1 VTKKPLCLVYR
12 LVYALDTMR
21 KNLRSS
27 LALVVLVAGAVSL
40 GSGAQAK
47 ETPIGPHVTQNGIEV
62 GAVYLQPIEM
72 DPPDMMRAAAAS
84 DIHLEADI
92 HAAKDNRNGFA
103 EGDWV
108 PSLTVSFEITKLEGE
123 AATGPKV
130 TGSLMPMV
138 ANDGPHYGDNVKLSG
153 PGRYRLKLT
162 VAPPG
167 PHSHF
172 GRHVD
177 KETGVAEWFKPF
189 DLIQD
194 FTFAGIGKKGAY

>member
-1 VTKKPLCLVYR
+1 MCNVMRVSTLLPILRGLAAG
-12 LVYALDTMR
+12 AL
-21 KNLRSS
+21 
-27 LALVVLVAGAVSL
+27 LATAGAVS
-40 GSGAQAK
+40 AK
-47 ETPIGPHVTQNGIEV
+47 EVPIGPHMTKNGLEV
-62 GAVYLQPIEM
+62 AAVYLQPIEM
-72 DPPDMMRAAAAS
+72 DPPGMMRAAAQS
-84 DIHLEADI
+84 DLHLETDI
-92 HAAKDNRNGFA
+92 RAAKDNRNGFA

-108 PSLTVSFEITKLEGE
+108 PALDVRFEAVKLDGDKPTDQKVSGM
-123 AATGPKV
+123 
-130 TGSLMPMV
+130 LMPMV

-167 PHSHF
+167 ANSHF

>member
-1 VTKKPLCLVYR
+1 
-12 LVYALDTMR
+12 MR
-21 KNLRSS
+21 KNLTP
-27 LALVVLVAGAVSL
+27 ALFAAGLLLGCASVS
-40 GSGAQAK
+40 AQAK
-47 ETPIGPHVTQNGIEV
+47 ETPIGPHVIQNGLEV

-72 DPPDMMRAAAAS
+72 DPPDMMRAAAQS
-84 DIHLEADI
+84 DLHLEADI

-108 PSLTVSFEITKLEGE
+108 PSLTVTFEVVKLDGD
-123 AATGPKV
+123 APTGPKV
-130 TGSLMPMV
+130 SGTLMQMV

-167 PHSHF
+167 AHGHF

>member
-1 VTKKPLCLVYR
+1 MTARSITARCLP
-12 LVYALDTMR
+12 
-21 KNLRSS
+21 S
-27 LALVVLVAGAVSL
+27 LLVAGFLAAGAVL
-40 GSGAQAK
+40 PAHAK
-47 ETPIGPHVTQNGIEV
+47 ETPIGPHVVQNGLEV
-62 GAVYLQPIEM
+62 AAVYLQPIEM
-72 DPPDMMRAAAAS
+72 DPPDMMRAAAQS
-84 DIHLEADI
+84 DLHLEADI
-92 HAAKDNRNGFA
+92 RAAKDNRNGFA

-108 PSLTVSFEITKLEGE
+108 PSLAVSFELTKLDGE

-130 TGSLMPMV
+130 TGTLMPMV

-167 PHSHF
+167 AGQHF

>member
-1 VTKKPLCLVYR
+1 M
-12 LVYALDTMR
+12 VYALATMR
-21 KNLRSS
+21 KILSS
-27 LALVVLVAGAVSL
+27 LALATLLAGSAL
-40 GSGAQAK
+40 SGVAQAK
-47 ETPIGPHVTQNGIEV
+47 ETPIGPPTIQGGLEIA
-62 GAVYLQPIEM
+62 AVYLQPIEM
-72 DPPDMMRAAAAS
+72 DPPDMMRAAAQS

-92 HAAKDNRNGFA
+92 RATKENRNGFA

-108 PSLTVSFEITKLEGE
+108 PALSVSFEITKLEGE

-130 TGSLMPMV
+130 SGGLMQMV

-167 PHSHF
+167 AHGHF

-189 DLIQD
+189 DVIQD

>member
-1 VTKKPLCLVYR
+1 MLIAARR
-12 LVYALDTMR
+12 LGLAAAL
-21 KNLRSS
+21 L
-27 LALVVLVAGAVSL
+27 LAPALAGSAL
-40 GSGAQAK
+40 AK
-47 ETPIGPHVTQNGIEV
+47 ETPIGPPTTRDGLEV
-62 GAVYLQPIEM
+62 AAVYLQPIEM
-72 DPPDMMRAAAAS
+72 DPPDMMRAAAQS

-92 HAAKDNRNGFA
+92 RAAKDNRNGFA

-108 PSLTVSFEITKLEGE
+108 PALAVSFEITKLEGD

-130 TGSLMPMV
+130 SGSLMQMV

-167 PHSHF
+167 PAQHF

-189 DLIQD
+189 DVTQD
-194 FTFAGIGKKGAY
+194 FTFAGTGKKGAY

>member
-1 VTKKPLCLVYR
+1 MSLMIR
-12 LVYALDTMR
+12 LHAPHRLGAALAV
-21 KNLRSS
+21 SFI
-27 LALVVLVAGAVSL
+27 VAGAPARAEDLPVIKVEMRD
-40 GSGAQAK
+40 G
-47 ETPIGPHVTQNGIEV
+47 TIIPNVIEV
-62 GAVYLQPIEM
+62 PANTRFKL
-72 DPPDMMRAAAAS
+72 
-84 DIHLEADI
+84 
-92 HAAKDNRNGFA
+92 
-103 EGDWV
+103 
-108 PSLTVSFEITKLEGE
+108 EITKLEGD

-130 TGSLMPMV
+130 SGMLMPMV

-167 PHSHF
+167 ANSHF

>member
-1 VTKKPLCLVYR
+1 VTKKHLCLPCG
-12 LVYALDTMR
+12 LVYALLTMR
-21 KNLRSS
+21 KILIPTLLLAS
-27 LALVVLVAGAVSL
+27 LIVGGASL
-40 GSGAQAK
+40 PGTAQAK
-47 ETPIGPHVTQNGIEV
+47 ETPIGPHVIQNGIEV

-72 DPPDMMRAAAAS
+72 DPPDMMRAAAQS

-108 PSLTVSFEITKLEGE
+108 PALAVSFEITKLEGE

-130 TGSLMPMV
+130 SGMLMPMV

-167 PHSHF
+167 ANSHF

>member
-1 VTKKPLCLVYR
+1 MTARFMLPRFLP
-12 LVYALDTMR
+12 
-21 KNLRSS
+21 S
-27 LALVVLVAGAVSL
+27 LALAGLLVTG
-40 GSGAQAK
+40 GSAALAK
-47 ETPIGPHVTQNGIEV
+47 EIPIGPHVVENGLEV
-62 GAVYLQPIEM
+62 AAVYLQPIEM
-72 DPPDMMRAAAAS
+72 DPPDMMRPAATS
-84 DIHLEADI
+84 DLHLEADI
-92 HAAKDNRNGFA
+92 RAAKDNRNGFA

-108 PSLTVSFEITKLEGE
+108 PSLAISFELTKLEGD

-130 TGSLMPMV
+130 TGTLMPMV

-167 PHSHF
+167 TGQHF

-189 DLIQD
+189 DVIQD